1 MQHILDILPVPT
13 KDMLREML
21 HRLSRDHPDLDADA
35 AELGDR
41 LWSTSVQ
48 MVRAFETHV
57 QRYQISMARLGV
69 LLNLLLAPGHQR
81 TPSQLSESIHVSRP
95 TVTGVIEGL
104 VNANLVRRSVHPDNR
119 RNQIVELTAKGLRFI
134 EGSSV
139 DYFRH
144 IAAAVLALDPQ
155 EKATLVSALEL
166 MSRLENSISDG
177 QPLEEPDLRVEP
189 KAKHR
194 RDRASRQVRNS

>member
-1 MQHILDILPVPT
+1 MRHAPDDRPVPNN
-13 KDMLREML
+13 DMLREL
-21 HRLSRDHPDLDADA
+21 LNRLSRDHRDLDAEA

-48 MVRAFETHV
+48 VVRAFETHV

-69 LLNLLLAPGHQR
+69 LLSLLLAPGHKR
-81 TPSQLSESIHVSRP
+81 TPSEISESTHVSRP

-104 VNANLVRRSVHPDNR
+104 VNANFVRRSAHPDNR
-119 RNQIVELTAKGLRFI
+119 RNQLVELTAKGLRFI

-144 IAAAVLALDPQ
+144 ITGAVLALDPH
-155 EKATLVSALEL
+155 ERATLVAALEI
-166 MSRLENSISDG
+166 MSQLERRIGDG
-177 QPLEEPDLRVEP
+177 QPLDESGLHAEP
-189 KAKHR
+189 KANHR
-194 RDRASRQVRNS
+194 RNKPSR